1 MIQYRPS
8 VLQIPPYH
16 AGKKSPGAIKLS
28 SNENPLGP
36 SPGALVAV
44 HEALS
49 QLNIYPDGSARAL
62 KQGLA
67 KYYDLPI
74 DWFVLGNG
82 SDELFSFAAGLV
94 IEPGDHGVTALETF
108 SQYYFSL
115 SLFSAQV
122 IQIPLNQGYYD
133 LDRMAQAIHEH
144 KAKISYLCNP
154 NNPTGTW
161 HSHHAIRQ
169 WIKALDPSVL
179 VVLDEAYGE
188 YADDPDFPRSIELVK
203 EFPNLVVTHTFSKIY
218 GIAGLRVGYGIA
230 QPELASK
237 LDLLRSPFNINTLGQ
252 VGAERA
258 LEDLDFVQ
266 ESLRI
271 NRLGKAR
278 VKNLCNELKLFHYP
292 TQGNFFCI
300 EVAHVQPSNTSV
312 YDFFK
317 DRGVSIRDLTSFQM
331 PGWIR
336 VTIGTDDQID
346 RFEQALR
353 DLVRAQ
359 RTS

>member
-36 SPGALVAV
+36 SPLALDAV
-44 HEALS
+44 NQAMA
-49 QLNIYPDGSARAL
+49 QLNMYPDGSALAL
-62 KQGLA
+62 KEALA
-67 KYYDLPI
+67 SNHDLAV

-94 IEPGDHGVTALETF
+94 IEPGDYGITSLETF

-115 SLFSAQV
+115 SLFGAKT
-122 IQIPLNQGYYD
+122 IQIPLTQGYYD
-133 LDRMAQAIHEH
+133 LDTMAQSARDH
-144 KAKISYLCNP
+144 KAKICYLCNP

-161 HSHHAIRQ
+161 YTHDVIRR
-169 WIKALDPSVL
+169 WITSLGSSVL

-188 YADDPDFPRSIELVK
+188 YADDPEFPRSVELVK

-237 LDLLRSPFNINTLGQ
+237 LNLLRSPFNINTLGQ
-252 VGAERA
+252 VGAAKA
-258 LEDLDFVQ
+258 LQDLEFVQ
-266 ESLRI
+266 KSLGV
-271 NRLGKAR
+271 NKLGKAR
-278 VKNLCNELKLFHYP
+278 IQDLCTELNLFHYP

-300 EVAHVQPSNTSV
+300 DVAHVQPATTSV
-312 YDFFK
+312 YEFFK
-317 DRGVSIRDLTSFQM
+317 DRGVTIRDLTSFHM

-336 VTIGTDDQID
+336 VTIGTEQQLDT
-346 RFEQALR
+346 FEQGLR
-353 DLVRAQ
+353 DLVGG
-359 RTS
+359 